1 MITPSIYSLQNH
13 CISSFRTF
21 SGFAVSHAFFS
32 SLRQLFHFSDVLIGL
47 WIDCANMHFIVRDHC
62 FLTGELLV
70 AWNGLEV
77 DFLVRKDRV
86 PRIDLDILVEFTLLH
101 FTDQFA
107 MLDGHLVDE
116 ICPSWPGEIVSA
128 SSCRRWNGRI
138 CHVRFLHILT
148 RFLFSYVIV
157 SHDHLVDFNSD
168 LLEAFVHLLI
178 ELVELLGL

>member
-1 MITPSIYSLQNH
+1 MFRQYQTDYIYALSLQNH

-32 SLRQLFHFSDVLIGL
+32 GLRQLFHFSDVLIGL
-47 WIDCANMHFIVRDHC
+47 WIDCSNMHFIVGDHC

-116 ICPSWPGEIVSA
+116 ICPS
-128 SSCRRWNGRI
+128 
-138 CHVRFLHILT
+138 
-148 RFLFSYVIV
+148 
-157 SHDHLVDFNSD
+157 
-168 LLEAFVHLLI
+168 
-178 ELVELLGL
+178 